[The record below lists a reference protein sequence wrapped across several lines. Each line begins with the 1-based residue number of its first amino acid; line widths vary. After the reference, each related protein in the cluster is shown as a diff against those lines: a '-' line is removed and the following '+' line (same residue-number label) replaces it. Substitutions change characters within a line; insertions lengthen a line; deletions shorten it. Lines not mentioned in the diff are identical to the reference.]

1 MGTSET
7 KTQNLTDVVNED
19 TLLTPIILPSSDF
32 HILFI
37 PYESEQ
43 AKIRKIQY
51 QQKQQEQQQ
60 QQQSKNTESS
70 STTFLEESQYCRNL
84 ESILQLSPFRL
95 PIEYERRIFIKVERM
110 RSLQTALQVDLNP
123 DQQALVED
131 ELNQGFREWLV
142 SSGNLRQVLDL
153 VHLERTTS
161 AVGSC

>member
-1 MGTSET
+1 MGNSSKDTSTSATTNTTTTFDVSPALQCASNKWKVPVELSKLEIPQVVNNSLSFDNNNTNATTSTTTSET

-60 QQQSKNTESS
+60 QQQQQSENTESS
-70 STTFLEESQYCRNL
+70 STTFLEES
-84 ESILQLSPFRL
+84 
-95 PIEYERRIFIKVERM
+95 
-110 RSLQTALQVDLNP
+110 
-123 DQQALVED
+123 
-131 ELNQGFREWLV
+131 
-142 SSGNLRQVLDL
+142 
-153 VHLERTTS
+153 
-161 AVGSC
+161 